1 MQAPPV
7 PIFYLEADSLP
18 PEVQV
23 LSFRGRERVGRPYA
37 FDLVIAVPWGFSPEA
52 AAAALFDRRVVLAL
66 SDHPDAR
73 RIAGFAERLTFQGAL
88 ARERYALKL
97 RLVPGL
103 SLLRRRR
110 MSRVFQELSVPEIIA
125 RVVGLGRLP
134 LRRALTRDYAPREYC
149 VQYRETDLDFI
160 LRLTREEGLVLTF
173 DDPEPGANEEVIVLA
188 DSSAPHGPIR
198 GHAELVVREAG
209 ADQAMARR
217 EHDVHEVRV
226 ERRGAPRSLLVQ
238 TYDAMRPRARVAS
251 SATTDDATAYGAGE
265 TRATDKLPGPDEP
278 ELVYEHHS
286 DYEAVDVERGSAEVL
301 LAQQR
306 SKALRSAGA
315 SRCARLAVG
324 RSFQLADQELSSGPR
339 ELLFVAIDHEGKS
352 RELAGSGPTYENR
365 FRAIPAGVVPRP
377 RTARRAPTQVAET
390 AVVVG
395 PKGHEVHTDKHG
407 RVKIQ
412 FHWDLDGHRDEHSS
426 CWIRV
431 AQAWAG
437 EAFGALFMP
446 RVGMEVLVTFLG
458 GDVDR
463 PVVTGALYH
472 AAHPPP
478 FGLPAGALTSGIVTR
493 TVPGGG
499 GQHELSFD
507 DTRGNE
513 LLRVSSERDLELAAK
528 NDARLHVTR
537 NRTDT
542 VGQDDV
548 LKVDGTRR
556 VHVGGADAREVHGEA
571 DDSFY
576 GDRVTLVMGKT
587 TGHAEGPVNLTLGS
601 GGVITSHGAL
611 STQVRGDHSLVVGT
625 GSSLAQ
631 TSVDGRYVLGASE
644 TVTIRAEQSITLQ
657 VGSTTLALTPEGI
670 KLNGK
675 ALSLKG
681 ESIVAEGKG
690 PRLTLGEEAELV
702 SQKIG
707 IFSKSAELELED
719 DAELWGKNVKLSKP
733 KTAPEK
739 KSEDDE
745 TKKKPFKIKLS
756 DATMEPYADKHYELF
771 AEGARFAGTTGGE
784 GDIDVEIPDEA
795 TRADITLWVDDYPT
809 GRKKTWSVR
818 VAELPPPNTPRG
830 ALMRLHNLGYYTGA
844 PVDEIGDAEKAA
856 LTWFQ
861 REHDLEP
868 TGELDARTAS
878 ELEHVHGS

>member
-7 PIFYLEADSLP
+7 PTFHFEADSLP

-23 LSFRGRERVGRPYA
+23 LSFRGRERVGHPYA
-37 FDLVIAVPWGFSPEA
+37 FDVVIAVPWGLSPEA
-52 AAAALFDRRVVLAL
+52 AAAALVDRRLVLAL
-66 SDHPDAR
+66 ADHPDAR

-88 ARERYALKL
+88 ARERYALKV

-103 SLLRRRR
+103 ALLRRRR
-110 MSRVFQELSVPEIIA
+110 TSRVFQELTVPEIIA
-125 RVVGLGRLP
+125 RVVGLARLP
-134 LRRALTRDYAPREYC
+134 LRRALTREYASREYC

-173 DDPEPGANEEVIVLA
+173 DDPAPGANEEVIVLS
-188 DSSAPHGPIR
+188 DGSAPHGPIH
-198 GHAELVVREAG
+198 GDPELAVREVSP
-209 ADQAMARR
+209 DQAMARR

-226 ERRGAPRSLLVQ
+226 ERRGASRSLLVQ
-238 TYDAMRPRARVAS
+238 TYDPMRPRARVAS
-251 SATTDDATAYGAGE
+251 GAATDTVPAYGAGE
-265 TRATDKLPGPDEP
+265 TRATDKLPLPDDAD
-278 ELVYEHHS
+278 LVYEHDS
-286 DYEAVDVERGSAEVL
+286 DYETIDVERGSAEVR
-301 LAQQR
+301 LAQER
-306 SKALRSAGA
+306 RKTLRISGA

-324 RSFQLADQELSSGPR
+324 RSFVLADQELSSAPR
-339 ELLFVAIDHEGKS
+339 ELCFVTIDHEGKGH
-352 RELAGSGPTYENR
+352 ELAGGGPVYTNR
-365 FRAIPAGVVPRP
+365 FRAIPADVIPRP
-377 RTARRAPTQVAET
+377 RAARRAPTQVAET

-395 PKGHEVHTDKHG
+395 PRGHEVHTDKHG

-493 TVPGGG
+493 SVPGGG
-499 GQHELSFD
+499 GQHELSFH
-507 DTRGNE
+507 DTRGKE
-513 LLRVSSERDLELAAK
+513 LIRVSSERDLELTAK
-528 NDARLHVTR
+528 NDSRLHVTM
-537 NRTDT
+537 NRSDT
-542 VGQDDV
+542 VGQDDF
-548 LKVDGTRR
+548 LKVDGARH
-556 VHVGGADAREVHGEA
+556 VHVGGADAREVHGPA

-587 TGHAEGPVNLTLGS
+587 TGHAQGPVNLTLGS
-601 GGVITSHGAL
+601 GGVITSNGSL
-611 STQVRGDHSLVVGT
+611 STQVRGDFSLVVGT
-625 GSSLAQ
+625 GGSLAQ
-631 TSVDGRYVLGASE
+631 TSIDGRYVLGASQ
-644 TVTIRAEQSITLQ
+644 TVAIRAEQSLLLQ
-657 VGSTTLALTPEGI
+657 VGSTTLELTPEGM

-707 IFSKSAELELED
+707 IFSKSAALELED
-719 DAELWGKNVKLSKP
+719 DAELWGKSVKFSKP

-739 KSEDDE
+739 KSKDDE
-745 TKKKPFKIKLS
+745 TKKKPFKLKVS
-756 DATMEPYADKHYELF
+756 DATMEPYADKHFELF
-771 AEGARFAGTTGGE
+771 ADGVRLAGSTGGD
-784 GDIDVEIPDEA
+784 GDIDVEIPDTA
-795 TRADITLWVDDYPT
+795 TRVDVTLWVDEYPT
-809 GRKKTWSVR
+809 GRKKVWSVR
-818 VAELPPPNTPRG
+818 VAELPPATTPRG

-844 PVDEIGDAEKAA
+844 PIDVLGNGEKAA
-856 LTWFQ
+856 LRWFQ
-861 REHDLEP
+861 KDHDLEE
-868 TGELDARTAS
+868 TGELDAPTS
-878 ELEHVHGS
+878 GELEHVHGS

>member
-1 MQAPPV
+1 M
-7 PIFYLEADSLP
+7 I
-18 PEVQV
+18 V
-23 LSFRGRERVGRPYA
+23 LS
-37 FDLVIAVPWGFSPEA
+37 
-52 AAAALFDRRVVLAL
+52 
-66 SDHPDAR
+66 
-73 RIAGFAERLTFQGAL
+73 
-88 ARERYALKL
+88 
-97 RLVPGL
+97 
-103 SLLRRRR
+103 
-110 MSRVFQELSVPEIIA
+110 
-125 RVVGLGRLP
+125 
-134 LRRALTRDYAPREYC
+134 
-149 VQYRETDLDFI
+149 
-160 LRLTREEGLVLTF
+160 
-173 DDPEPGANEEVIVLA
+173 
-188 DSSAPHGPIR
+188 DSSTSHGSIR
-198 GHAELVVREAG
+198 GDAELVVREAG

-238 TYDAMRPRARVAS
+238 TYDAMRPRARAWPP
-251 SATTDDATAYGAGE
+251 ARRPTTRRPTG
-265 TRATDKLPGPDEP
+265 RARRAPTDKLPGPDEP

-286 DYEAVDVERGSAEVL
+286 DYEAVDVGRGSAEVL

-306 SKALRSAGA
+306 GQALRIAGA

-324 RSFQLADQELSSGPR
+324 RSFQLADQEFSSAPR

-472 AAHPPP
+472 AAHLPP

-499 GQHELSFD
+499 GQHELFFD

-528 NDARLHVTR
+528 NDARLHVTM

-542 VGQDDV
+542 IGQNDF
-548 LKVDGTRR
+548 LKVDGACS
-556 VHVGGADAREVHGEA
+556 VHVGGADAREVHGAA

-601 GGVITSHGAL
+601 GGVIVSHGAL

-657 VGSTTLALTPEGI
+657 VGSTTLAITPEGI

-690 PRLTLGEEAELV
+690 PRLTLGEEAEPRRAAVRRRAHLCR
-702 SQKIG
+702 
-707 IFSKSAELELED
+707 
-719 DAELWGKNVKLSKP
+719 
-733 KTAPEK
+733 APQ
-739 KSEDDE
+739 
-745 TKKKPFKIKLS
+745 
-756 DATMEPYADKHYELF
+756 A
-771 AEGARFAGTTGGE
+771 
-784 GDIDVEIPDEA
+784 PDEA
-795 TRADITLWVDDYPT
+795 NDSAPRREPDEQPGDPRA
-809 GRKKTWSVR
+809 
-818 VAELPPPNTPRG
+818 
-830 ALMRLHNLGYYTGA
+830 H
-844 PVDEIGDAEKAA
+844 
-856 LTWFQ
+856 
-861 REHDLEP
+861 
-868 TGELDARTAS
+868 
-878 ELEHVHGS
+878 